1 MARVIVSNGPEA
13 GRGFEVPEG
22 GTVVGRVSG
31 PSCDIGLG
39 GSSVSGRH
47 ARIYFDSGRSA
58 WFVRD
63 LGSVNGTRVDGRS
76 VDLSEIREGAL
87 ICFSEIEV
95 VFSLESVSVA
105 QPFGGSESSSGG
117 AGWGAG
123 ASLQEPGGLGGSSNS
138 VAADLPALRSNASF
152 LRSVSQGAD
161 IALDTLQ
168 TELEALKRA
177 MAMRDPTQSHLA
189 VARVIDSGKL
199 DKCLQELRN
208 IRQAEVGVL
217 DSIEELLESK

>member
-13 GRGFEVPEG
+13 GRGFEVPEA
-22 GTVVGRVSG
+22 GTIVGRVSG

-76 VDLSEIREGAL
+76 VDLSELREGAL

-105 QPFGGSESSSGG
+105 EPFVGAESSLTDS
-117 AGWGAG
+117 GWGAASSQQQGGGG
-123 ASLQEPGGLGGSSNS
+123 APPHSSA
-138 VAADLPALRSNASF
+138 VDVPALRSNASF

-161 IALDTLQ
+161 IALDTLE

-177 MAMRDPTQSHLA
+177 MAMRDPTQAHLA

-199 DKCLQELRN
+199 EKCLQELRN